1 MQGAP
6 TPSQV
11 IQMNQ
16 HPGMVQSEPIGIFPS
31 TSATT
36 ALVLSIIGLVGALF
50 YGLGLFFSIP
60 SVVIGN
66 KAQQITNQIPGHPD
80 AGVAKAAI
88 VIGWVGLAIGG
99 LFALFAIAMIIY
111 FIIAF

>member
-1 MQGAP
+1 M
-6 TPSQV
+6 
-11 IQMNQ
+11 
-16 HPGMVQSEPIGIFPS
+16 
-31 TSATT
+31 
-36 ALVLSIIGLVGALF
+36 
-50 YGLGLFFSIP
+50 
-60 SVVIGN
+60 IGN

-88 VIGWVGLAIGG
+88 VIRWVGVAIGG